1 MLRSIFAKTLYDVRV
16 PLLAWA
22 AGMAVLCAWS
32 VSFYP
37 ALTSDTSFLTQLI
50 ASLPDSIK
58 LLIGDVDFVTSFE
71 GFLATKLM
79 NMMLPLLGIGFA
91 LAYGSGLIGAEEE
104 GRSLE
109 MLLSNPLPRWR
120 VMLEKYVALVVFTV
134 IVYAACYGALVLT
147 AEAFGI
153 KTSSSHLLAGTFNL
167 ALLVLFFGT
176 LALCIS
182 GLRRGRGL
190 ATGIS
195 LAFAV
200 VTFLINNLRTITDV
214 PGWLVTISPWRYYD
228 IEQVLTGGMN
238 WGHAGLLIGATVLL
252 AALGVWGFNRRDVG
266 M

>member
-1 MLRSIFAKTLYDVRV
+1 MFRSVFAKTLYDVRV

-22 AGMAVLCAWS
+22 AGMAALCVWF
-32 VSFYP
+32 VSLYP
-37 ALTSDTSFLTQLI
+37 AITSDTSFLTQMVEN
-50 ASLPDSIK
+50 LPDSVK
-58 LLIGDVDFVTSFE
+58 LLVGDINFATSLE

-79 NMMLPLLGIGFA
+79 NMMLPLLGVGFA
-91 LAYGSGLIGAEEE
+91 LAYGSGLIGAEED

-120 VMLEKYVALVVFTV
+120 VMLEKYAALILFTAL
-134 IVYAACYGALVLT
+134 VYAACYAALALT
-147 AEAFGI
+147 AAAI
-153 KTSSSHLLAGTFNL
+153 RVDTSQSHLLAGTFNL

-200 VTFLINNLRTITDV
+200 MTFLINNLRAIADV
-214 PGWLVTISPWRYYD
+214 PDWLVAISPWRYYD
-228 IEQVLTGGMN
+228 IEQVLTAGMD
-238 WGHAGLLIGATVLL
+238 WGDAGLLIGATVLL
-252 AALGVWGFNRRDVG
+252 AALGIWGFSRRDVG
-266 M
+266 V